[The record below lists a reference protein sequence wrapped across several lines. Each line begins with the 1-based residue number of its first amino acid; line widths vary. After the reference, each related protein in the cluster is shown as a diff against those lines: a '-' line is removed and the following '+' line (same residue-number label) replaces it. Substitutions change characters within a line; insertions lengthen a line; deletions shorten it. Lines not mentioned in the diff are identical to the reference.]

1 MKVLFLHPNFPGQFK
16 HIAKRIADAGHDTK
30 FLCQTHYGRKLN
42 GVNRVTLK
50 NKSGHEYLEKN
61 CKNIND
67 RAQMLGIQYR
77 SAFVELKKA
86 LWEPDIVI
94 SHSGWGCG
102 LYVKEIWPSSRLISY
117 LEWWFNP
124 TSEFFSYDES
134 NKSLNINKSSIK
146 KSWQRNQQI
155 ALELSVSD
163 NIVSPTNWQKNQ
175 LPPIFRE
182 KCRVVFDGIELEK
195 FNSSLRIPDKS
206 KFTITYGT
214 RGMDPMRCFPQ
225 LIEEIPGL
233 LQQHPYVNVEIAGED
248 AVYYGNPPEKPH
260 RSWGDWANHYLDK
273 NNALDR
279 VTFLGKM
286 PPKKYQNWLLK
297 SRCHVYLSHPF
308 VASWSLVEAYCSG
321 IPLIVSDIQATK
333 DICETGTGITFTD
346 HRHKGYLCEALSKHI
361 NQTRFEPI
369 GSRNA
374 GRFGI
379 EASVAGW
386 GVSGLEL
393 TTND

>member
-1 MKVLFLHPNFPGQFK
+1 
-16 HIAKRIADAGHDTK
+16 
-30 FLCQTHYGRKLN
+30 
-42 GVNRVTLK
+42 
-50 NKSGHEYLEKN
+50 
-61 CKNIND
+61 
-67 RAQMLGIQYR
+67 MLGIQYR

-102 LYVKEIWPSSRLISY
+102 LVKEIWPSSRFKAISNG
-117 LEWWFNP
+117 FNP

-214 RGMDPMRCFPQ
+214 RGMDPMRCFPTYRRNTR
-225 LIEEIPGL
+225 LTAASICKCRNCRGRRSL
-233 LQQHPYVNVEIAGED
+233 LRKSPRKTTSIMGRLGE
-248 AVYYGNPPEKPH
+248 
-260 RSWGDWANHYLDK
+260 SL
-273 NNALDR
+273 
-279 VTFLGKM
+279 
-286 PPKKYQNWLLK
+286 
-297 SRCHVYLSHPF
+297 SR
-308 VASWSLVEAYCSG
+308 
-321 IPLIVSDIQATK
+321 
-333 DICETGTGITFTD
+333 
-346 HRHKGYLCEALSKHI
+346 
-361 NQTRFEPI
+361 
-369 GSRNA
+369 
-374 GRFGI
+374 
-379 EASVAGW
+379 
-386 GVSGLEL
+386 
-393 TTND
+393 